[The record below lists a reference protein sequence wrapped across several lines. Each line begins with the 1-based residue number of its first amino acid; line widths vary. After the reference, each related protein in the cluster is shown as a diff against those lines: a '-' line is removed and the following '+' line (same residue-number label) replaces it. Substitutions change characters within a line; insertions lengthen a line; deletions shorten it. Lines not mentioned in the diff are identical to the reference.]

1 MNRSQSS
8 LIAIRLVSRKVTSSR
23 LIYVLLIDT
32 ALTFILFTSIF
43 HSHLTSLSHLQSIV
57 QLCSTLPPSPS
68 ASPAATLCS
77 SSRLS
82 LRETPT
88 LLQRFLLVT
97 REILSSNDATG
108 EGFETMRF
116 KRNTRVGLFVLT
128 KVLVVAGL
136 FIWMS
141 STRSTTE
148 EEGGISLEH
157 EEVEKDEK
165 LEITILPTSTS
176 TPPPSYATSTLSRP
190 SSNLMAVPTFDE
202 EEEEE
207 DRQAEEDLPW
217 IFLAVSLI
225 LHLSVVLFDRGA
237 LDPIGKCVMEVMHI
251 VGQSVEWK
259 WVALGVV
266 NVLLVGLGRRL
277 YASVVKR
284 RREGEQ
290 KGGEQL
296 LKDEKSELVVLT
308 I

>member
-1 MNRSQSS
+1 
-8 LIAIRLVSRKVTSSR
+8 
-23 LIYVLLIDT
+23 
-32 ALTFILFTSIF
+32 
-43 HSHLTSLSHLQSIV
+43 
-57 QLCSTLPPSPS
+57 
-68 ASPAATLCS
+68 
-77 SSRLS
+77 
-82 LRETPT
+82 
-88 LLQRFLLVT
+88 
-97 REILSSNDATG
+97 
-108 EGFETMRF
+108 MRF

-128 KVLVVAGL
+128 KVLVVTGL

-141 STRSTTE
+141 STRSTTQ
-148 EEGGISLEH
+148 EGGISLEH
-157 EEVEKDEK
+157 KEAEKDKE

-176 TPPPSYATSTLSRP
+176 TPPPSYATSTLPRTLL
-190 SSNLMAVPTFDE
+190 NLKVVPTSEED

-251 VGQSVEWK
+251 VGESVEWR

-277 YASVVKR
+277 YASVVER
-284 RREGEQ
+284 RREGEHE
-290 KGGEQL
+290 GGEQL